1 MKKNRPTENSR
12 DFRYKLY
19 DLIYAIKDH
28 ITSDSE
34 NQEIYVNAKDG
45 TFNEDRIFLYV
56 KYSNDYKFTKLE
68 TLLFKTVS
76 FEGFKVY
83 IVVNSDLPNPFE
95 FTRYPSIVR
104 KNLGFDLGAYRD
116 FTKRVGPN
124 CHHLVMINDSL
135 LWNPG
140 SLLEILGSIQ
150 SNNGIVFLTNSFQ
163 PRKHYQSYFISV
175 SSHEGFLELQN
186 WMKYIRN
193 WSSKFGAIS
202 FGELRNGKIL
212 SQVSA
217 IYPYEDLV
225 KTLGKAKL
233 SQNKKESTRIGFIQ
247 SQVLAKKFLNPTH
260 FFWKELLEKGFPGI
274 KKDLVSRNPSGIPD
288 LSNAVLND
296 YGLGEVTLFPNNREM
311 RSPKKIVTFIRNLMC
326 V

>member
-1 MKKNRPTENSR
+1 VKKNRPTENSR
-12 DFRYKLY
+12 DFRFKLY

-34 NQEIYVNAKDG
+34 NQEIYVNAQDG

-68 TLLFKTVS
+68 TLLFKAVS
-76 FEGFKVY
+76 CKGFKVY
-83 IVVNSDLPNPFE
+83 IVVNSDLPNPLE

-135 LWNPG
+135 LWNPD

-193 WSSKFGAIS
+193 WRSKFGVIS

-212 SQVSA
+212 SQVSV

-260 FFWKELLEKGFPGI
+260 FFWQELLEKGFPGI

-296 YGLGEVTLFPNNREM
+296 YGLGEVNLFPNNREM